1 VESVD
6 DDDVVAIFACLPTS
20 NRRVRVGKGRLDRL
34 KDQVDRTIP
43 SRTEAFVLNS

>member
-1 VESVD
+1 MESVD

-20 NRRVRVGKGRLDRL
+20 NRVRVGKGTVDRL
-34 KDQVDRTIP
+34 KDQVDRTVP